1 MRRLV
6 TCPETGHLEELE
18 YESSPFGMLILAC
31 TRFRPACAIECPG
44 TCAARFDRRERPA
57 DREAGEDTNVHVY
70 RACLVRRASR
80 KR

>member
-31 TRFRPACAIECPG
+31 TRFRPSCAVECPG
-44 TCAARFDRRERPA
+44 TCAARFDRRDRPVPPRP
-57 DREAGEDTNVHVY
+57 DDGEDTHVDVY
-70 RACLVRRASR
+70 RACLVRRR
-80 KR
+80 G